1 MLKFLYL
8 VIARQKL
15 NNTGEALM
23 HGLTSDNW
31 TANANGFF
39 FSLLSD
45 SSQAVKQKGELIRGS
60 RMSKATVEIRPQS

>member
-8 VIARQKL
+8 VIVRQKL

-31 TANANGFF
+31 TANVNGFF

-45 SSQAVKQKGELIRGS
+45 FSQAVEQKGELIRGR
-60 RMSKATVEIRPQS
+60 RMSKSSVL